1 MSPIRVATIVGSLRR
16 NSYSSQVAHALIAV
30 APASLA
36 FSHVEIGDLPLYNQ
50 DFDGDSP
57 APWVRFRDAIRA
69 ADAVLFVTPEYNRS
83 IPGPLKNAIDVGSR
97 PNGKSV
103 FDGKPAAIV
112 SQSIGAVGGFGATHH
127 LRQSLAFLNMPTLQ
141 QPEIY
146 LGHSA
151 QLFDAAGDLS
161 DPSVVEILRGFN
173 AALAAWIYRLAA
185 GARAAL
191 DP

>member
-1 MSPIRVATIVGSLRR
+1 VPLTRVATIVGSLRR
-16 NSYSSQVAHALIAV
+16 TSYSAQVAHALISV
-30 APASLA
+30 APSALA

-50 DFDGDSP
+50 DFDDDP
-57 APWVRFRDAIRA
+57 PPPWIRFREVIRA

-97 PNGKSV
+97 PNGQNV
-103 FDGKPAAIV
+103 FDGKPAAII

-141 QPEIY
+141 QPEVY

-151 QLFDAAGDLS
+151 QLFDTAGDLT
-161 DPSVVEILRGFN
+161 DPAVGDILRGFS
-173 AALAAWIYRLAA
+173 AALAHWIDRLAA
-185 GARAAL
+185 PSRAAL
-191 DP
+191 EA